1 MSDDRKTAS
10 VHERWALLRFSVISH
25 LLAMPPGKRQLRAAI
40 RELSMRT
47 WRHPVTGELVRFGVS
62 TIERWFHTARAANAN
77 PVDQLRRR
85 VRSDLGTQ
93 ESLTIPVQQLL
104 LEQYRAHTGWSV
116 HLHYMNLKALA
127 ERQPD
132 LGAVPSYS
140 TVLRF
145 FRTQGLHKRRRVT
158 SRRTEGAEQAEQRL
172 LDREVRSWEAEY
184 TNAVWHFDGHVGS
197 LQILTPQGKYE
208 TPILIGIIDDRSR
221 LACHLQWYRGEERSE
236 IIAHALSQAIMR
248 RGLPRS
254 VYHDNGKAMTAE
266 EIKDG
271 LTRLSVGD
279 ARTLAYSAYM
289 NAKIETLWTSVEGQL
304 LAMLENVK
312 DLTLD
317 ALNEA
322 TQAWC
327 EHHYNRTKHSETGQ
341 TPLER
346 FLGGPDVRRDSPDSA
361 AIRLAF
367 TRAQR
372 RTQRLS
378 DGTVVIC
385 GRRFEVPN
393 HFRHMRQLLV
403 RYARWDLTHVHLV
416 DERTSEVLGRLYPQD
431 KVANAQGVRRALL
444 PVATRQR
451 LVTSPD
457 IPPLLGK
464 LLQQQAATGLPPAYL
479 PMDERG
485 GHELPNKDEDQSE

>member
-1 MSDDRKTAS
+1 VSDDRETAS

-47 WRHPVTGELVRFGVS
+47 WRHPATGQPVRFGVS
-62 TIERWFHTARAANAN
+62 TIERWFHTARKANVN
-77 PVDQLRRR
+77 PVDKLRRR
-85 VRSDLGTQ
+85 VRSDLGTH
-93 ESLTIPVQQLL
+93 ESLTAPVQQLL
-104 LEQYRAHTGWSV
+104 LDRYRKHTGWSV
-116 HLHYMNLKALA
+116 HLHYTNLRALA
-127 ERQPD
+127 EKQPE
-132 LGAVPSYS
+132 LGALPSYS

-145 FRTQGLHKRRRVT
+145 FRARGLHKRRRVT

-172 LDREVRSWEAEY
+172 WAREVRSWEAEHV
-184 TNAVWHFDGHVGS
+184 NAVWHFDGHVGS
-197 LQILTPQGKYE
+197 QQVLTPQGKYE
-208 TPILIGIIDDRSR
+208 TPLLIGILDDRSR

-266 EIKDG
+266 EIKEG
-271 LTRLSVGD
+271 LSRLSVGD

-317 ALNEA
+317 GLNEA

-327 EHHYNRTKHSETGQ
+327 ERHYNRSRHSETRQ

-346 FLGGPDVRRDSPDSA
+346 FLEGPDVRRDSPDSA
-361 AIRLAF
+361 TLRIAF
-367 TRAQR
+367 TRTER

-378 DGTVVIC
+378 DGTVVIS
-385 GRRFEVPN
+385 GHRFEVPN

-403 RYARWDLTHVHLV
+403 RYAQWDLTHVHLV

-431 KVANAQGVRRALL
+431 KAANARGIRRALQ
-444 PVATRQR
+444 PVATRQP
-451 LVTSPD
+451 LAASPD
-457 IPPLLGK
+457 IPPLLSK
-464 LLQQQAATGLPPAYL
+464 LLQQQAATGLPPPYL
-479 PMDERG
+479 PLGERDS
-485 GHELPNKDEDQSE
+485 HEAPDKDEDQSE